1 MIDFQDFDFAD
12 NERYIKFLKRCIQI
26 PAIFSTQVL
35 MSYREQFKIQRGY
48 AADLCWHKAID
59 NGAEFWISPAGDWD
73 EINWQEVFAQHVPED
88 TTFICVPEYL
98 AKLWQQQLGAAIEVN
113 EDRDNWDYILHI
125 DRMEKLEGKNFKTFR
140 NAVDTFEKNYAYTVE
155 EITPKIFDE
164 LRAFQGSAEKKNL
177 QARVEKL
184 KDALDDD
191 KNFFFAL
198 EHWDELK
205 NLFGFVVRVD
215 GKIVAYCLDELIDE
229 TYSVGLFAKANHDFS
244 GANQFA
250 YWYDAKINLERG
262 VLTQNIMADIG
273 EENLRFFK
281 EHLYPLVML
290 KEYVVTY
297 RPSAAQLT
305 IQTLEEH
312 GLKISSERFGK
323 NLTVKLSGKLNEDA
337 ANWAMETIL
346 SSLNGAE
353 KILFDLNALEHTS
366 SSGLRILVDAMKKIR
381 AQGAILKFVQTREDH
396 ALKISLERLE
406 KDLTIS
412 LSGKLNTDAASWS
425 SNNILAALDGA
436 QKVIFDLDGL
446 NYISSSG
453 LRIFVAALKK
463 IRAQGGTLTLRH
475 VGEQVREVLDMT
487 GFAQIF
493 NLED

>member
-1 MIDFQDFDFAD
+1 MIDFRDFDFAD
-12 NERYIKFLKRCIQI
+12 NDRYAKYLKRCIQI
-26 PAIFSTQVL
+26 PAIFSTHVL
-35 MSYREQFKIQRGY
+35 ISYREQFKIQRGY

-59 NGAEFWISPAGDWD
+59 NGKELWTPPAGDWD
-73 EINWQEVFAQHVPED
+73 EIDWQEVFAQHVPED

-98 AKLWQQQLGAAIEVN
+98 VKLWQQQLGAAIEVD

-125 DRMEKLEGKNFKTFR
+125 DRMKKLQGKNFKTFR

-164 LRAFQGSAEKKNL
+164 LRAFQGSTEKNL
-177 QARVEKL
+177 QARVKKL
-184 KDALDDD
+184 ADARDDYRS
-191 KNFFFAL
+191 FIFAP

-229 TYSVGLFAKANHDFS
+229 TYSVRLFAKANYDFK

-250 YWYDAKINLERG
+250 HWYDAKINAERG

-305 IQTLEEH
+305 IQTLEQH
-312 GLKISSERFGK
+312 GLKISSERIGK
-323 NLTVKLSGKLNEDA
+323 NLTVKLSGKLNADS
-337 ANWAMETIL
+337 ANWATETIL

-353 KILFDLNALEHTS
+353 KVLFDLNALEHTS

-381 AQGAILKFVQTREDH
+381 AQGGILKFVQTREDH
-396 ALKISLERLE
+396 ALKISLDRLE

-412 LSGKLNTDAASWS
+412 LSGKLNTDAANWS
-425 SNNILAALDGA
+425 QNNILAALDGA
-436 QKVIFDLDGL
+436 EKVIFDLDGL

-463 IRAQGGTLTLRH
+463 TRAQGGTLTLKH

-493 NLED
+493 NVEA